1 VVARVGAKP
10 DEQALID
17 LVKQRKGSAHAPK
30 HIKFVDALPMT
41 GVGKVD
47 KKVLKA
53 SFWAGRE
60 RMVG

>member
-1 VVARVGAKP
+1 MSNA
-10 DEQALID
+10 DELIH
-17 LVKQRKGSAHAPK
+17 LVKEEGFGARAK
-30 HIKFVDALPMT
+30 HIKFVTELPMT

-53 SFWAGRE
+53 SFWTGRE

>member
-1 VVARVGAKP
+1 
-10 DEQALID
+10 
-17 LVKQRKGSAHAPK
+17 
-30 HIKFVDALPMT
+30 MT

-53 SFWAGRE
+53 GFWVGRE

>member
-1 VVARVGAKP
+1 LPISIAPRSGRSFGSSPAA
-10 DEQALID
+10 EID
-17 LVKQRKGSAHAPK
+17 GRSMLVWRP
-30 HIKFVDALPMT
+30 VMT

>member
-1 VVARVGAKP
+1 
-10 DEQALID
+10 
-17 LVKQRKGSAHAPK
+17 
-30 HIKFVDALPMT
+30 MT